1 MARNKINDLR
11 NHLFEVIE
19 MLKDDEPNSMT
30 IEKAETIAQVAQ
42 VIINTGKL
50 ETDYIRA
57 TDGIRRT
64 NYQTDFINQNLLD
77 NEETKNQL

>member
-19 MLKDDEPNSMT
+19 MLKDEEPNSMT

-57 TDGIRRT
+57 TDGVRRT
-64 NYQTDFINQNLLD
+64 NYETQFLNQNLLE
-77 NEETKNQL
+77 NENEN

>member
-57 TDGIRRT
+57 TDGVRRT
-64 NYQTDFINQNLLD
+64 SYQTEFLNQNLLD
-77 NEETKNQL
+77 NENQNQL

>member
-30 IEKAETIAQVAQ
+30 IEKAETI
-42 VIINTGKL
+42 K
-50 ETDYIRA
+50 
-57 TDGIRRT
+57 
-64 NYQTDFINQNLLD
+64 
-77 NEETKNQL
+77 

>member
-19 MLKDDEPNSMT
+19 MLKDEEPNSMT

-57 TDGIRRT
+57 TDGVRRT
-64 NYQTDFINQNLLD
+64 NYETQFLNQNLLD
-77 NEETKNQL
+77 HENENKL

>member
-19 MLKDDEPNSMT
+19 MLKDEEENSMT

-57 TDGIRRT
+57 TDGVRRT

-77 NEETKNQL
+77 NEKTEN

>member
-19 MLKDDEPNSMT
+19 MLKDEEPNSMT

-57 TDGIRRT
+57 TDGVRRT

-77 NEETKNQL
+77 NEKTEN

>member
-64 NYQTDFINQNLLD
+64 TYQTEFINQNLLD
-77 NEETKNQL
+77 NEKTEH

>member
-19 MLKDDEPNSMT
+19 MLKDEEENSMT

-57 TDGIRRT
+57 TDGVRRT
-64 NYQTDFINQNLLD
+64 NYQTDFINQTLLD
-77 NEETKNQL
+77 NEKTEN

>member
-19 MLKDDEPNSMT
+19 MLKDEEPNSMT

-57 TDGIRRT
+57 TDGRRS
-64 NYQTDFINQNLLD
+64 NYQTEFINQNLLD
-77 NEETKNQL
+77 NDETKNQL

>member
-19 MLKDDEPNSMT
+19 MLKDEEPNSMT

-57 TDGIRRT
+57 TDGVRRT
-64 NYQTDFINQNLLD
+64 NYQTDFINQNLLE
-77 NEETKNQL
+77 NEKTEN

>member
-19 MLKDDEPNSMT
+19 MLKDDEANSMT

-57 TDGIRRT
+57 TDGVRRT
-64 NYQTDFINQNLLD
+64 SYQTEFLNQNLLD
-77 NEETKNQL
+77 NENQNQL

>member
-19 MLKDDEPNSMT
+19 MLKDDEANSMT

-57 TDGIRRT
+57 TDGVRRT
-64 NYQTDFINQNLLD
+64 NYETQFLNQNLLD
-77 NEETKNQL
+77 NENEN

>member
-19 MLKDDEPNSMT
+19 MLKDEEPNSMT

-57 TDGIRRT
+57 TDGVRRT
-64 NYQTDFINQNLLD
+64 NYETQFLNQNLLD
-77 NEETKNQL
+77 NENENKL

>member
-1 MARNKINDLR
+1 MARNKITDLR

-19 MLKDDEPNSMT
+19 MLKDEEANSMT

-64 NYQTDFINQNLLD
+64 NYNTEFINQNLLD
-77 NEETKNQL
+77 NDETKH

>member
-1 MARNKINDLR
+1 MARNKIHDLR

-64 NYQTDFINQNLLD
+64 TYQTDFLNQNLLD
-77 NEETKNQL
+77 NEKTEN

>member
-1 MARNKINDLR
+1 MARNKINDIR

-19 MLKDDEPNSMT
+19 MLKDDEANSMT

-57 TDGIRRT
+57 TDGVRRT
-64 NYQTDFINQNLLD
+64 TYQTEFLNQNLLD
-77 NEETKNQL
+77 NENQNQL

>member
-19 MLKDDEPNSMT
+19 MLKDDEPNSMS

-64 NYQTDFINQNLLD
+64 TYQTEFINQNLLD
-77 NEETKNQL
+77 NEKTEN

>member
-19 MLKDDEPNSMT
+19 MLKDEEANSMT

-57 TDGIRRT
+57 TDGVRRT
-64 NYQTDFINQNLLD
+64 NYQTEFLNQNLLD
-77 NEETKNQL
+77 NENQNQL

>member
-19 MLKDDEPNSMT
+19 MLKDEEENSMT
-30 IEKAETIAQVAQ
+30 IEKTETIAQVAQ

-77 NEETKNQL
+77 NEKTEN

>member
-1 MARNKINDLR
+1 MARSKINDLR

-19 MLKDDEPNSMT
+19 MLKDDEANSMT

-57 TDGIRRT
+57 TDGVRRT
-64 NYQTDFINQNLLD
+64 NYQTEFLNQNLLD
-77 NEETKNQL
+77 NENQNQL

>member
-1 MARNKINDLR
+1 MAKNKINDLR

-19 MLKDDEPNSMT
+19 MLKDEEANSMT

-57 TDGIRRT
+57 TDGRRT
-64 NYQTDFINQNLLD
+64 TYQTEFINQNLLD
-77 NEETKNQL
+77 NDETKNQL

>member
-19 MLKDDEPNSMT
+19 MLKDDEANSMT

-57 TDGIRRT
+57 TDGVRRT
-64 NYQTDFINQNLLD
+64 NYQTEFLNQNLLD
-77 NEETKNQL
+77 DTNQNQL

>member
-19 MLKDDEPNSMT
+19 MLKDDDQNSMT
-30 IEKAETIAQVAQ
+30 IEKAKAIVNVSQA
-42 VIINTGKL
+42 IINTAKI
-50 ETDYIRA
+50 EVDYIRA

-64 NYQTDFINQNLLD
+64 NYETEFLNQNLLD
-77 NEETKNQL
+77 NEKN

>member
-19 MLKDDEPNSMT
+19 MLKDEEPNSMT

-57 TDGIRRT
+57 TDVRRS
-64 NYQTDFINQNLLD
+64 NYQTEFINQNLLD
-77 NEETKNQL
+77 NDETKNQL